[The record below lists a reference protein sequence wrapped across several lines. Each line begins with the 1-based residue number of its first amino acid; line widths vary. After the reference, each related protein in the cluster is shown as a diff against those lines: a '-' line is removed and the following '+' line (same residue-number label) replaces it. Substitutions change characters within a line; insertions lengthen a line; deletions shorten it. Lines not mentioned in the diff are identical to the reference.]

1 MLNLLSM
8 SEVGLRPCMAAV
20 DCSTH
25 SQQRCRGLQQELTIC
40 ILHAGNLGVWLGT
53 FLYNMS
59 CITPAILATLS
70 APPPPRTLAAVLW
83 WAVTV
88 PNIMAGCLFVSG
100 SYCTWA
106 AAGRTGSLLQLVQR
120 RAPSGGFWACLLY
133 FMVRALQCQRMQSCI
148 QRTEAATGRAES
160 LWHVQGSV
168 GFLTGSILSQPLF
181 VLAPSVL
188 IDEWFGMFVGYV
200 LGSLCFLSG
209 SFISLSC

>member
-1 MLNLLSM
+1 
-8 SEVGLRPCMAAV
+8 
-20 DCSTH
+20 
-25 SQQRCRGLQQELTIC
+25 
-40 ILHAGNLGVWLGT
+40 
-53 FLYNMS
+53 MS

-70 APPPPRTLAAVLW
+70 APPPPRTLAAVLR

-88 PNIMAGCLFVSG
+88 PNIVAGCLFVSG

-148 QRTEAATGRAES
+148 QRTAAATGRAES

-209 SFISLSC
+209 SFIGLSC